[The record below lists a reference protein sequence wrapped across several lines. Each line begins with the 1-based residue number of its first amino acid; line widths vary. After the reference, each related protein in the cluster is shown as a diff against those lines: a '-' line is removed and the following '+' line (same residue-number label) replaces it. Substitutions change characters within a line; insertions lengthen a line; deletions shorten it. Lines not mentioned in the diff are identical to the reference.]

1 MKPLLQEAGAERA
14 LTGGARGAEPR
25 LVGGGTG
32 EALSASGAFPTP
44 TEPAGETSPPW
55 GDTKGARS
63 PPFEKHNPTKTFPL
77 FPLCRIIKAEKSRT
91 AAHHGEIREE
101 PP

>member
-32 EALSASGAFPTP
+32 EC
-44 TEPAGETSPPW
+44 SPPW
-55 GDTKGARS
+55 RDAKGGLS
-63 PPFEKHNPTKTFPL
+63 PFEEIT
-77 FPLCRIIKAEKSRT
+77 RREKD
-91 AAHHGEIREE
+91 IEE
-101 PP
+101 